1 MSDEAAASD
10 AAPHSAAPSAP
21 ASSNTPSPATAAAKK
36 RRRGSRGG
44 RNRPR
49 ARPDGDASET
59 DEVDDAD
66 DIDDL
71 LSPILDDDRNPELPD
86 PPAEGRV
93 QSPEAAEQ
101 ALVRRP
107 RIGDT
112 RPAPVER
119 AALAPESLVGGDD
132 GKRRRRTRGGRGRA
146 GKPAGRPALDVA
158 IDEEMAERRRG
169 RERKGRPIGRYMM
182 CVHVRP

>member
-10 AAPHSAAPSAP
+10 AAPAPDATPRSDAP
-21 ASSNTPSPATAAAKK
+21 APAGGSAKK

-49 ARPDGDASET
+49 SRPDGDESEGPDGGAAPALAGLA
-59 DEVDDAD
+59 DE
-66 DIDDL
+66 
-71 LSPILDDDRNPELPD
+71 RNPALPD

-93 QSPEAAEQ
+93 QSSEAAEQ

-112 RPAPVER
+112 RPAPVSR
-119 AALAPESLVGGDD
+119 AALVPESLTGDD
-132 GKRRRRTRGGRGRA
+132 GKRRRRPRGGRGRTT
-146 GKPAGRPALDVA
+146 KPAGRPDVDVTLD
-158 IDEEMAERRRG
+158 E
-169 RERKGRPIGRYMM
+169 
-182 CVHVRP
+182 